1 MVNFEKYKKILI
13 KKNPELT
20 DEEIEKIL
28 EFIVL
33 VAKQTVS
40 NYKNSVKLCLFFYNY
55 FDFSNNTI
63 CIC

>member
-1 MVNFEKYKKILI
+1 MVNFEKYKKILS

-20 DEEIEKIL
+20 DEQIEKIL

-40 NYKNSVKLCLFFYNY
+40 NYKNSVKL
-55 FDFSNNTI
+55 
-63 CIC
+63 